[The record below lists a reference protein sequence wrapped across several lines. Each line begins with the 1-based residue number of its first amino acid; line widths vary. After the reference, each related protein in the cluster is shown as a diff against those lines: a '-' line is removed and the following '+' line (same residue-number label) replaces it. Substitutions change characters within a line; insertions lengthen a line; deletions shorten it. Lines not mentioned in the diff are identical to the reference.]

1 MANQEEHEPSPI
13 ELFGAM
19 LTAANAE
26 QLRTQAMLQTLIGI
40 LLNDEQKQQYNSEIG
55 KTLKKLLK
63 NHIETYPQLYHSAD
77 PGENKKET
85 T

>member
-1 MANQEEHEPSPI
+1 MATQEENEPSPM
-13 ELFGAM
+13 EMLGAM

-40 LLNDEQKQQYNSEIG
+40 LLDDKQKQQYNTEIG

-63 NHIETYPQLYHSAD
+63 NHIEAYPQLYHSDD
-77 PGENKKET
+77 PGRNKKET